1 MDYKKL
7 SNNLDELLF
16 CNNNEYYNKR
26 FLKDYFEFS
35 WNFAYNYISLENKKE
50 ILNNHKNNIIKYEY
64 QKYGSQLITI
74 PHDIISNNSFI
85 YNMQKKI
92 DKESEEFYKIETLY
106 GKYYNSYMW
115 MYR

>member
-16 CNNNEYYNKR
+16 SNGDEYYNKR
-26 FLKDYFEFS
+26 FLKDYLEFS
-35 WNFAYNYISLENKKE
+35 WNFAYNYILLENNKKK
-50 ILNNHKNNIIKYEY
+50 KNDYKNDIIKREY
-64 QKYGSQLITI
+64 KKYGCQLITI
-74 PHDIISNNSFI
+74 PYNIILNNSFL
-85 YNMQKKI
+85 YNIQKKI
-92 DKESEEFYKIETLY
+92 DRECEEFYKIEKLY